1 MPPVTRRQNEVLG
14 FIREFLNEHGYS
26 PTLDEIARHFGMTSL
41 NGVYKH
47 LKGLEQRGLIRRL
60 NKHARSIQ
68 LIEQEDRRKST
79 LPLLGRVA
87 AGRPIEAVQFP
98 EEIEVP
104 GHFVSAGS
112 NNYVL
117 KVQGDSMIEEH
128 IQDGDYVVL
137 EHRERAE
144 NGEIVMA
151 LIDGE
156 TATLKK
162 YYREGNQIRLQP
174 ANPSLSAI
182 VIPEERLTIQGVLIG
197 LMRKY

>member
-1 MPPVTRRQNEVLG
+1 MPVTRRQREILE
-14 FIREFLNEHGYS
+14 FIREFLAEHGYS
-26 PTLDEIARHFGMTSL
+26 PTLEEIAHRFGVASL
-41 NGVYKH
+41 NGVHKH
-47 LKGLEQRGLIRRL
+47 LKGLEQRGFIRRL
-60 NKHARSIQ
+60 SHQARSIQ
-68 LIEQEDRRKST
+68 VLEHDARPRTT

-87 AGRPIEAVQFP
+87 AGRPIEAITLP
-98 EEIEVP
+98 EEIDVP
-104 GHFVSAGS
+104 GHFVTAPS
-112 NNYVL
+112 NYVL

-128 IQDGDYVVL
+128 IQDGDYIVL

-156 TATLKK
+156 TVTLKK

-174 ANPSLSAI
+174 ANPGLSAI
-182 VIPEERLTIQGVLIG
+182 VIPEERLRVQGVVVG

>member
-1 MPPVTRRQNEVLG
+1 MPVTRRQSEVLQ
-14 FIREFLNEHGYS
+14 FISEFLNEHGYS
-26 PTLDEIARHFGMTSL
+26 PTLEEIAHHFGMTSL

-47 LKGLEQRGLIRRL
+47 LKGLEERGFIRRL

-68 LIEQEDRRKST
+68 VIERETRARNT

-87 AGRPIEAVQFP
+87 AGRPIEAVPFP
-98 EEIEVP
+98 EEIDVP
-104 GHFVSAGS
+104 AHFLTTPS
-112 NNYVL
+112 NYVL

-128 IQDGDYVVL
+128 IEDGDYVVL
-137 EHRERAE
+137 EHRDRAE

-151 LIDGE
+151 LIYGE

-162 YYREGNQIRLQP
+162 YYREGTQIRLQP

-182 VIPEERLTIQGVLIG
+182 VIPEERVRIQGVVVG